1 MGNKGKA
8 AARVIAPERNNK
20 EVNRII
26 TILKEEIDYHKQSG
40 KETGFNYTVEIAK
53 LPEIGA
59 YDGGKIFKVERFD
72 KTIIR
77 ASTID
82 NRLNELLTKPDV
94 SRYVLLSTV
103 GRNEILGSLNATQ
116 IDLLEK
122 LGVKKPLDSIV
133 EDIFEGPAIE
143 EDVDIENI

>member
-1 MGNKGKA
+1 MGKKGKS
-8 AARVIAPERNNK
+8 AARAIAPERNAN
-20 EVNRII
+20 EVNRMI
-26 TILKEEIDYHKQSG
+26 TILKEELDHHKQNG
-40 KETGFNYTVEIAK
+40 KETKFEYTFEIAK

-94 SRYVLLSTV
+94 GRYVLISTV
-103 GRNEILGSLNATQ
+103 GRSEILGSLNNSQ
-116 IDLLEK
+116 VDELHK
-122 LGVKKPLDSIV
+122 LGVKKPLDNIV
-133 EDIFEGPAIE
+133 EDIFEGPAV